1 MSWSPIF
8 QTRNALGATFQGVSE
23 GVGLKD
29 YFKASQLVLGKG
41 KNNPELYKTLQE
53 SGVLSQYGMF
63 GAAKYNPFAMLA
75 RFPNQ

>member
-41 KNNPELYKTLQE
+41 KIIPELYRTLQE
-53 SGVLSQYGMF
+53 SGV
-63 GAAKYNPFAMLA
+63 
-75 RFPNQ
+75 